1 MQGLKHLAVRI
12 LIRSKMYKKTSHI
25 TKGNTIN
32 FTEAWTVKKNEQHLV
47 HDMNYQLQ
55 ILQVLLVFNVETEI
69 YLLALISLCIYSD
82 SLTWG
87 W

>member
-1 MQGLKHLAVRI
+1 
-12 LIRSKMYKKTSHI
+12 MYKKTSHI

-55 ILQVLLVFNVETEI
+55 IRQVLL
-69 YLLALISLCIYSD
+69 LLF
-82 SLTWG
+82 LTWKQNFSY
-87 W
+87 